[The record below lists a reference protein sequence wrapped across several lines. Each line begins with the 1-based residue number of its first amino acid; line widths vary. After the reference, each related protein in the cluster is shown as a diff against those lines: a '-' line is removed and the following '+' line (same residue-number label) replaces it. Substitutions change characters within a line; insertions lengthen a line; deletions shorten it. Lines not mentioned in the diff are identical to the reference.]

1 MTPNAPITL
10 RSFLDSVG
18 RIFAV
23 FFRQGRRS
31 RRTRFFFLFSF
42 LPVAV
47 SLVIKFN
54 QIFSGKTG
62 REGTYLFTNL
72 IMLFYL
78 QMIILILALFY
89 GTSVCSEEVEGKTL
103 PYLITRPVPR
113 AAVVLGKYA
122 AYTAVTT
129 GMVTLGLLFSFLVL
143 NLDRLFD
150 PSLYGQLGRYLG
162 VLILGLVAYGAL
174 FTFFG
179 STFKRSIFFGL
190 LFSFG
195 WENVIQYFPG
205 STQRLAIAHYLKSFL
220 PAAPQGRFS
229 FLTFRLE
236 ATPPGLALLM
246 LFVIAAVALAAA
258 CLVFSIKEYKLED

>member
-1 MTPNAPITL
+1 MKLTPPAAV
-10 RSFLDSVG
+10 RSFLGSV
-18 RIFAV
+18 RRVFTV
-23 FFRQGRRS
+23 FFRQGRKA
-31 RRTRFFFLFSF
+31 RRTRFFFLLSF
-42 LPVAV
+42 IPVAV

-54 QIFSGKTG
+54 QIFSGKPG
-62 REGTYLFTNL
+62 REGDFLFTNL

-103 PYLITRPVPR
+103 PYLITRPVPK

-122 AYTAVTT
+122 AYTAVMI
-129 GMVTLGLLFSFLVL
+129 GMVTLGLVFSFIVL
-143 NLDRLFD
+143 NLDRLLD

-162 VLILGLVAYGAL
+162 VLILGLMAYGAF

-179 STFKRSIFFGL
+179 SSLKRSIFFGL

-220 PAAPQGRFS
+220 PAASPGRFS

-236 ATPPGLALLM
+236 PTRPGLALLM
-246 LFVIAAVALAAA
+246 LFAITAAFLTLA
-258 CLVFSIKEYKLED
+258 CLFFSKKEYSLED